1 MSNGIPLARPRDWI
15 KLIFRRAYGMRV
27 EGDSMV
33 PSLRS
38 GDRVLIDPK
47 ASLRPGDVVLAR
59 HPYKSSV
66 RILKRLSSIE
76 PDGRFYLSGDN
87 LDGSTDSR
95 TFGSI
100 SKADVVGKVV
110 ARLK

>member
-1 MSNGIPLARPRDWI
+1 MSDDIPLAGPRDWI

-27 EGDSMV
+27 EGDSMI

-47 ASLRPGDVVLAR
+47 ASVSPGDIVLAR

-66 RILKRLSSIE
+66 RIMKRLTSIE
-76 PDGRFYLSGDN
+76 SDGRFYLSGDN
-87 LDGSTDSR
+87 PDDSTDSR

-100 SKADVVGKVV
+100 SQSNILGKVV
-110 ARLK
+110 AQLK

>member
-1 MSNGIPLARPRDWI
+1 MSDGIPLAGPRDWI

-27 EGDSMV
+27 EGDSMI

-38 GDRVLIDPK
+38 GERVLIDPK
-47 ASLRPGDVVLAR
+47 ASVEPGDVVLAQ

-66 RILKRLSSIE
+66 RILKRLTSIE

-87 LDGSTDSR
+87 PADSTDSR

-100 SKADVVGKVV
+100 SKSDVLGKVV

>member
-1 MSNGIPLARPRDWI
+1 MSDAIPLAGPGDWI

-27 EGDSMV
+27 EGDSML

-47 ASLRPGDVVLAR
+47 ASVQPGDVVLAR

-66 RILKRLSSIE
+66 RILKRLTSIE
-76 PDGRFYLSGDN
+76 PDGRLYLSGDN
-87 LDGSTDSR
+87 PEDSTDSR

-100 SKADVVGKVV
+100 SKLDVLGKVV
-110 ARLK
+110 ARFK

>member
-1 MSNGIPLARPRDWI
+1 MSEEIPIAGPRDWI
-15 KLIFRRAYGMRV
+15 KLIFRQAYGMRV
-27 EGDSMV
+27 EGDSML

-47 ASLRPGDVVLAR
+47 ASVKPGDVVLAR

-66 RILKRLSSIE
+66 RILKRLTSIE
-76 PDGRFYLSGDN
+76 SDGRFCLSGDN
-87 LDGSTDSR
+87 PDDSADSR

-100 SKADVVGKVV
+100 SDSDVLGKVI
-110 ARLK
+110 ARLR

>member
-1 MSNGIPLARPRDWI
+1 MSVEIPLAGTRDWV
-15 KLIFRRAYGMRV
+15 KLIFRRVYGIRV
-27 EGDSMV
+27 DGDSMV
-33 PSLRS
+33 PSVRS

-47 ASLRPGDVVLAR
+47 ASVKPGDVVLAR
-59 HPYKSSV
+59 HPYKSNV

-87 LDGSTDSR
+87 PDDSTDSR

-100 SKADVVGKVV
+100 SISDILGKVV